1 MRGKKQG
8 EKLGNLSLQSSC
20 VLFSEFLYIIGSCN
34 CLVWHE
40 RKLSNSG
47 GIICC
52 TVRASKFSTTAHS
65 IPSALHQLKNGLST
79 MAIPEGIC
87 QVPEVLVVCFSCK
100 LFPLAWQFR
109 AKHKTLVTNQA
120 SLILSLH
127 LCGNQ
132 RSLSLHNCP
141 E

>member
-1 MRGKKQG
+1 MTNWTQEPALVQDVMTFAYEEKKKNKVRNW
-8 EKLGNLSLQSSC
+8 EISLQSSC
-20 VLFSEFLYIIGSCN
+20 VLFSEFLCIIGSCN

-52 TVRASKFSTTAHS
+52 TVRASKLSTTACS

-87 QVPEVLVVCFSCK
+87 RAPEVLVFCFSCSSFLWHGSSGQNTK
-100 LFPLAWQFR
+100 LL
-109 AKHKTLVTNQA
+109 
-120 SLILSLH
+120 
-127 LCGNQ
+127 
-132 RSLSLHNCP
+132 
-141 E
+141 